1 MLVLVKHI
9 VICYDNTRVRNSL
22 YKRAYISSC
31 TSLLKTETNS
41 KHAECKK
48 FCSVVFFDNFF
59 GITNIFSFGIIREIR
74 IVFSAEFLWNCA
86 LLWWVAKIHISQ
98 SYSQSVSHSVNFPG
112 GYYVCTI
119 YVCSDL
125 LCFEG
130 YLGNFSCF
138 I

>member
-41 KHAECKK
+41 KHAECKN
-48 FCSVVFFDNFF
+48 FVVLFSLIIFF

-74 IVFSAEFLWNCA
+74 IVFSAEFL
-86 LLWWVAKIHISQ
+86 
-98 SYSQSVSHSVNFPG
+98 
-112 GYYVCTI
+112 
-119 YVCSDL
+119 
-125 LCFEG
+125 
-130 YLGNFSCF
+130 
-138 I
+138 